1 MILVARGLLT
11 FLASTFQS
19 STIMM
24 VEVISMG
31 AHVMGVIVP
40 STCSDQEYSQG
51 GRGVIVVAAHFTQG
65 SIDHKYYIDFN
76 NDYFLDSSFSGITI
90 VHDYYSHVVKA
101 ISAFGFHRDFELV
114 KDHRVQWDPG
124 GSRRRRLEVKPN
136 LKEGGMLGAHL
147 AYMGSPRPAHGPGPL
162 ENHQTTSTRE
172 EPTKEAIQWIRNGG
186 GGTYLRVPLVPHSL

>member
-1 MILVARGLLT
+1 M
-11 FLASTFQS
+11 FKK
-19 STIMM
+19 
-24 VEVISMG
+24 
-31 AHVMGVIVP
+31 
-40 STCSDQEYSQG
+40 G
-51 GRGVIVVAAHFTQG
+51 GSVIVVTVGFVQHFVD
-65 SIDHKYYIDFN
+65 SFN
-76 NDYFLDSSFSGITI
+76 TCFLGISFDSGTI
-90 VHDYYSHVVKA
+90 VHDYYSHVVPA
-101 ISAFGFHRDFELV
+101 SIDFSSHGDFELV

-124 GSRRRRLEVKPN
+124 GSRWRRLEVKPN